1 MAVGYNPKIIY
12 DNCTVSI
19 DPGNPKSFVGSGFTC
34 SDMTGNGN
42 DCVIGYWSGSALIS
56 NSNYGVIVGLSN
68 TSPGYYDF
76 SVFSGQYT
84 YAGRAVM
91 APSAD
96 FDLINNFSIEVWVN
110 FENTTPPAHSVYTQ
124 VLMGKSENDFADI
137 IDGWNILT
145 FDQWDTVSWRLH
157 TGTDYNVSSSTNA
170 LTVDLPS
177 DKTKWIHL
185 MFTYDG
191 SYQRTYLNG
200 SLAGSRSQTGN
211 VTSNPNK
218 YFMFSSIPGATT
230 PYFRG
235 KIGIFRFYK
244 DKVFTASEVKQNF
257 DALRVRY
264 GV

>member
-19 DPGNPKSFVGSGFTC
+19 DPGNPKSFVGSGLTC
-34 SDMTGNGN
+34 FDMTGNGN
-42 DCVIGYWSGSALIS
+42 DCVIGYWSGSQS
-56 NSNYGVIVGLSN
+56 VSQSGYGIIVGLSN

-76 SVFSGQYT
+76 SVFSGPWWL
-84 YAGRAVM
+84 YAGQAVM

-96 FDLINNFSIEVWVN
+96 FDLINNFSIEIWVN
-110 FENTTPPAHSVYTQ
+110 FENTTSPNEQ
-124 VLMGKSENDFADI
+124 VLIGKSDNDFGTI
-137 IDGWNILT
+137 IDGWNIY
-145 FDQWDTVSWRLH
+145 TVDRWETIGWRLH
-157 TGTDYNVSSSTNA
+157 TGTDYNALSSTNA
-170 LTVDLPS
+170 LTVNLPS

-191 SYQRTYLNG
+191 SYQRSYVNG

-218 YFMFSSIPGATT
+218 YFFLGAIPGATT
-230 PYFRG
+230 PYFKG
-235 KIGIFRFYK
+235 KLGILRIYK

>member
-1 MAVGYNPKIIY
+1 MGLAHSPKIIY

-19 DPGNPKSFVGSGFTC
+19 DPGNPKSFVGSGLSCF
-34 SDMTGNGN
+34 DMTGNGN
-42 DCVIGYWSGSALIS
+42 DLIIGYWSGSKLIA
-56 NSNYGVIVGLSN
+56 NSNYGSLVGLSN

-76 SVFSGQYT
+76 SVFGGQYN
-84 YAGRAVM
+84 YSGRAAM

-96 FDLINNFSIEVWVN
+96 FDLINNFSIEIWVN
-110 FENTTPPAHSVYTQ
+110 FETATYANGQ
-124 VLMGKSENDFADI
+124 VLIGKSENDFGDI
-137 IDGWNILT
+137 IDGWNIY
-145 FDQWDTVSWRLH
+145 TVDKWQTIGWRLH
-157 TGTDYNVSSSTNA
+157 TGTDYNVGSSANA

-191 SYQRTYLNG
+191 SYQRTYING

-218 YFMFSSIPGATT
+218 YFTFSTIPGATT

-235 KIGIFRFYK
+235 KVSILRIYK
-244 DKVFTASEVKQNF
+244 DKVFTAAEVKQNF
-257 DALRVRY
+257 DALRARY
-264 GV
+264 GI

>member
-19 DPGNPKSFVGSGFTC
+19 DPGNPKSFVGSGLTC

-42 DCVIGYWSGSALIS
+42 DLVIGYWSGSNLIS
-56 NSNYGVIVGLSN
+56 NSNYGIIVGLSN

-76 SVFSGQYT
+76 SVYSGQYT

-110 FENTTPPAHSVYTQ
+110 FANTWGSV
-124 VLMGKSENDFADI
+124 LIGKSENDFADI
-137 IDGWNILT
+137 IDGYNVYT
-145 FDQWDTVSWRLH
+145 DDSWDTVSWRIH

-170 LTVDLPS
+170 LTEDLPS
-177 DKTKWIHL
+177 DKTRWNHL

-191 SYQRTYLNG
+191 SYQRTYVNG
-200 SLAGSRSQTGN
+200 SLGGSRSQTGN

-218 YFMFSSIPGATT
+218 YFAFSSIPGATT

-235 KIGIFRFYK
+235 KVGILRIYK
-244 DKVFTASEVKQNF
+244 DKVFTAAEVKQNF
-257 DALRVRY
+257 DALRGRY